1 MSLRTIAAMSATA
14 VLLFGIGAVA
24 ASAALVVAGLSVGLI
39 ASLVISIKTD
49 DPTRSMQE
57 LLLEQPARDVLIDL
71 TEDRA
76 VA

>member
-1 MSLRTIAAMSATA
+1 MSLRTIAVLSATA

>member
-24 ASAALVVAGLSVGLI
+24 ASSALVVAGLSVGLI
-39 ASLVISIKTD
+39 AALVISIKTD
-49 DPTRSMQE
+49 DPTRSMHE
-57 LLLEQPARDVLIDL
+57 LLLEQPVNDVLIDL